1 MNELKQKLILRAKKQ
16 YKQIYP
22 CSSKKSI
29 RDCFTVENDRMI
41 FWFNTA
47 DETTHILMQ
56 ELA

>member
-1 MNELKQKLILRAKKQ
+1 MNELKQKMILRAKKQ
-16 YKQIYP
+16 YKQIHP
-22 CSSKKSI
+22 CTSKKSF
-29 RDCFTVENDRMI
+29 RDCFTVEKDRMI